1 MACDDQ
7 GKPLIL
13 LLTEGQK
20 SDVKGAE
27 HMLEHLPRNAVLI
40 ADRAYDSKAFRDALA
55 EREITACIPSS
66 RTRKI
71 PIPHDERLYRKRNAV
86 ERFFARLKDFRRI
99 AMRYDRCPNSFF
111 AAVIIAAITI
121 AFL

>member
-20 SDVKGAE
+20 NDVKGAE

-40 ADRAYDSKAFRDALA
+40 ADRAYDSKAFRNALA
-55 EREITACIPSS
+55 ERGITACIPSS

-71 PIPHDERLYRKRNAV
+71 PIPHDERLYRQRNVV
-86 ERFFARLKDFRRI
+86 ERLLARLKDFRRI
-99 AMRYDRCPNSFF
+99 AMRYDRCPTASSPPSSSQP
-111 AAVIIAAITI
+111 
-121 AFL
+121 

>member
-1 MACDDQ
+1 
-7 GKPLIL
+7 
-13 LLTEGQK
+13 
-20 SDVKGAE
+20 
-27 HMLEHLPRNAVLI
+27 MLEHLPHNAVLI
-40 ADRAYDSKAFRDALA
+40 ADKAYDSRSFRNALA
-55 EREITACIPSS
+55 QRGIVACIPSS
-66 RTRKI
+66 RARKK
-71 PIPHDERLYRKRNAV
+71 PLPYDERLYRKRNVV

>member
-27 HMLEHLPRNAVLI
+27 HMLELLPRNAVLI
-40 ADRAYDSKAFRDALA
+40 ADRAYDSKAFRHALA
-55 EREITACIPSS
+55 ERGITACIPSS

-71 PIPHDERLYRKRNAV
+71 PIPHDERLYRKRNV
-86 ERFFARLKDFRRI
+86 MERFFARLKDYRRI
-99 AMRYDRCPNSFF
+99 AMRYDRCANSFF

>member
-1 MACDDQ
+1 M
-7 GKPLIL
+7 PPW
-13 LLTEGQK
+13 
-20 SDVKGAE
+20 
-27 HMLEHLPRNAVLI
+27 LPNNAVLI
-40 ADRAYDSKAFRDALA
+40 ADKSPGQQAFRDTLA
-55 EREITACIPSS
+55 KRGITACIPSS
-66 RTRKI
+66 RARKI
-71 PIPHDERLYRKRNAV
+71 PIPHDERLYRKRNVV